1 MRHEGLEY
9 SSIDLAFELGFRFGI
24 VLGFRF
30 GIVLG
35 FRLGIENRPGD
46 RTRV

>member
-24 VLGFRF
+24 VLGFR
-30 GIVLG
+30 
-35 FRLGIENRPGD
+35 LGIENRPGD